1 MQTETTQEPSLL
13 VKILR
18 FPPVTLAV
26 LYYGL
31 GFIYLAA
38 FFHRTSFA
46 KTPLESLWSSV
57 QACIVML
64 VFYAAFVTFV
74 ERRKVTELALGPA
87 VKELPV
93 GLILGF
99 ALYTACILILM
110 AMGNFQITGTN
121 AAIILLAGLAT
132 PLCTGVFEELVFRA
146 GVFRI
151 AEEWVGTW
159 GAVIIS
165 SLVFG
170 FVHMDNE
177 AATMQGLISISLW
190 AGLLLSVC
198 YILTRR
204 MWVGIGLHAAWNY
217 TQGSVYSGIV
227 SGNGEMTGY
236 FKSQIEGPDLLT
248 GGSFGVEASVIA
260 LIVCSTAAIIMTV
273 MAVKRGNIIAPR
285 WQRTE
290 LATA

>member
-18 FPPVTLAV
+18 FPPVTLVV

-31 GFIYLAA
+31 GYIYLAA
-38 FFHRTSFA
+38 FFHRKSFA
-46 KTPLESLWSSV
+46 ATPLESLWSSV

-64 VFYAAFVTFV
+64 LAYAAFVTFV
-74 ERRKVTELALGPA
+74 ERRRVTELALGPA

-93 GLILGF
+93 GLFLGF
-99 ALYTACILILM
+99 VLYTACILILL

-121 AAIILLAGLAT
+121 AAVILLAGIAT

-146 GVFRI
+146 GIFRI
-151 AEEWVGTW
+151 AEEWLGTW

-177 AATMQGLISISLW
+177 AATMQGLISISTW

-198 YILTRR
+198 
-204 MWVGIGLHAAWNY
+204 
-217 TQGSVYSGIV
+217 
-227 SGNGEMTGY
+227 
-236 FKSQIEGPDLLT
+236 
-248 GGSFGVEASVIA
+248 
-260 LIVCSTAAIIMTV
+260 
-273 MAVKRGNIIAPR
+273 
-285 WQRTE
+285 
-290 LATA
+290 